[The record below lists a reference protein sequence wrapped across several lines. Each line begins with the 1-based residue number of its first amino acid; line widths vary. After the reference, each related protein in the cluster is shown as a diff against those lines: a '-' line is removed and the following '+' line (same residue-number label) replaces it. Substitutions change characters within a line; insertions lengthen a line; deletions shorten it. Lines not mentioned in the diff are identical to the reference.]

1 MNINSEEH
9 NRPIHDWSEEALDV
23 QIRSEINAHTPPRP
37 LLNISAEERDHL
49 ISVWSKEFDP
59 AFDPHIRSAIIDLRL
74 EEEEIA
80 RKRAIF
86 AHTSPWPVMSEPTAP
101 SAGLAVT
108 RIAEYLN
115 SDPNKTAI
123 ALKNLAAGGYVIR
136 VSSDPDRW
144 VRVVSVEVE
153 TIDGGVQPLA
163 NEAAQRSARTLP

>member
-86 AHTSPWPVMSEPTAP
+86 AQTSPWPEIPEPTAP
-101 SAGLAVT
+101 SAGLSIEC
-108 RIAEYLN
+108 IAGYLN
-115 SDPNKTAI
+115 SDPNKTAK
-123 ALKNLAAGGYVIR
+123 ALGNQIGRAHV
-136 VSSDPDRW
+136 
-144 VRVVSVEVE
+144 
-153 TIDGGVQPLA
+153 
-163 NEAAQRSARTLP
+163 